1 MNYDQLIA
9 QLEKIKTQE
18 EFVLVVRRC
27 STSFYIIEIETKER
41 MINYKEA
48 DRLHEL
54 MDENNWEAPFCK
66 RLRVTNPD
74 HPEFGRPYL
83 EIDSVYL
90 TRQQADRIFIQ

>member
-1 MNYDQLIA
+1 MNDDQLIA

-18 EFVLVVRRC
+18 EFVLVARRC

-41 MINYKEA
+41 MVNCQEA
-48 DRLHEL
+48 ASLQEL
-54 MDENNWEAPFCK
+54 MDANNWEAPFCK

-74 HPEFGRPYL
+74 HPELGRPYL

-90 TRQQADRIFIQ
+90 TRQQADRIFTH